1 MLKTIGRTSMKVSSI
16 SNNGFT
22 SININNNKKHVATSN
37 EFCKVRN
44 SHNLMTDTVSFKGKD
59 GLIKPITNLKNS
71 NKKPIK
77 MFFTDIDG
85 TIRKYDGK
93 IPENARKGIHMLQN
107 AGVSV
112 IYATGRSSLE
122 LKPVMDDIG
131 VKSDYLITQQGGA
144 VLDKNGNI
152 LFEDK
157 IKPETVKKIAQIGL
171 KLTKQDPQ
179 LKMVFYIEGVPT
191 SNSHDAKLPTNQSLD
206 TSYMPLED
214 MVKMNVT
221 KVLFLKK
228 DSKSMNE
235 MNATRDALRNEL
247 DVENELTVFNSGKW
261 YCEVSNKTT
270 SKGQAIKFLTQ
281 HIGINLDECA
291 AIGDAEND
299 LDMMKTVNNG
309 NGVSIAMGN
318 AQDCVFKE
326 AEFKTQHIND
336 DGYFIAI
343 KQILENE

>member
-1 MLKTIGRTSMKVSSI
+1 METFFCK
-16 SNNGFT
+16 NGLSFT
-22 SININNNKKHVATSN
+22 SYNINNKIKKNTTSN
-37 EFCKVRN
+37 QFYKVK
-44 SHNLMTDTVSFKGKD
+44 NLNKLMQDTVSFKGRE
-59 GLIKPITNLKNS
+59 GIIKPITSLRIS

-85 TIRKYDGK
+85 TIRKYDGT
-93 IPENARKGIHMLQN
+93 IPKSAVKGIHMLQK
-107 AGVSV
+107 AGISV

-144 VLDKNGNI
+144 VLDKEGNI

-157 IKPETVKKIAQIGL
+157 IKPQTVKKIAQIGSG
-171 KLTKQDPQ
+171 LTQKDPQ

-191 SNSHDAKLPTNQSLD
+191 SNSHDAKLPTNQKLD
-206 TSYMPLED
+206 TAYMPLDEI
-214 MVKMNVT
+214 VKKNIT

-228 DSKSMNE
+228 DSKSMDE
-235 MNATRDALRNEL
+235 MNPTRDALRNEL
-247 DVENELTVFNSGKW
+247 DVENELTVFNSGTW

-291 AIGDAEND
+291 SIGDAEND
-299 LDMMKTVNNG
+299 LDMMRTINQG

-326 AEFKTQHIND
+326 AEFKTEHINN
-336 DGYFIAI
+336 DGYFLAI
-343 KQILENE
+343 KQLL

>member
-1 MLKTIGRTSMKVSSI
+1 MKIYNIDNYS
-16 SNNGFT
+16 FT
-22 SININNNKKHVATSN
+22 RKNINNKINKKTILNMFYKS
-37 EFCKVRN
+37 RN
-44 SHNLMTDTVSFKGKD
+44 LNQVMQDTVSFKGKKE
-59 GLIKPITNLKNS
+59 LIKPITSLKIS

-93 IPENARKGIHMLQN
+93 IPETARKGIHMLQN
-107 AGVSV
+107 SGISV

-122 LKPVMDDIG
+122 LKPVIEDIG

-144 VLDKNGNI
+144 VLDKDGNI

-157 IKPETVKKIAQIGL
+157 IKPQTVKKIAQIGL
-171 KLTKQDPQ
+171 KLTEQDPQ

-191 SNSHDAKLPTNQSLD
+191 SNSQDAKLPTNQNLD
-206 TSYMPLED
+206 TAYMPINEI
-214 MVKMNVT
+214 VEKSVT

-228 DSKSMNE
+228 DSKSMDE
-235 MNATRDALRNEL
+235 MNPTRDVLRKEL
-247 DVENELTVFNSGKW
+247 DVENELTVFNSGTW

-270 SKGQAIKFLTQ
+270 SKGQAIKFLTDY
-281 HIGINLDECA
+281 IGINLDECA

-299 LDMMKTVNNG
+299 LDMMKTINQG
-309 NGVSIAMGN
+309 NGISIAMGN

-326 AEFKTQHIND
+326 AEFKTEHINN

-343 KQILENE
+343 KQILENSK

>member
-1 MLKTIGRTSMKVSSI
+1 MKIYNIDNYS
-16 SNNGFT
+16 FT
-22 SININNNKKHVATSN
+22 RKNINNKIKKKTILNMFYKS
-37 EFCKVRN
+37 RN
-44 SHNLMTDTVSFKGKD
+44 LNQIMQDTVSFKGKKE
-59 GLIKPITNLKNS
+59 LIKPITSLKIS
-71 NKKPIK
+71 KKKPIK

-93 IPENARKGIHMLQN
+93 IPETARKGIHMLQN
-107 AGVSV
+107 SGISV

-122 LKPVMDDIG
+122 LKPVIEDIG

-144 VLDKNGNI
+144 VLDKNGDI
-152 LFEDK
+152 LFEDR
-157 IKPETVKKIAQIGL
+157 IKPQTVKKIAQIGL
-171 KLTKQDPQ
+171 KLTEQDPQ

-191 SNSHDAKLPTNQSLD
+191 SNSQDAKLPTNQNLD
-206 TSYMPLED
+206 TAYMPLDEI
-214 MVKMNVT
+214 VKKNIT

-228 DSKSMNE
+228 DSKSMDE
-235 MNATRDALRNEL
+235 MNPTRDALRKEL
-247 DVENELTVFNSGKW
+247 DVENELTVFNSGTW

-270 SKGQAIKFLTQ
+270 SKGQAIKFLTDY
-281 HIGINLDECA
+281 IGINLDECA

-299 LDMMKTVNNG
+299 LDMMRTVNQG

-326 AEFKTQHIND
+326 AEFKTEHINN

-343 KQILENE
+343 KQILENSK

>member
-1 MLKTIGRTSMKVSSI
+1 METFFCK
-16 SNNGFT
+16 NGLSFT
-22 SININNNKKHVATSN
+22 SYNINNKIKKNTTSN
-37 EFCKVRN
+37 QFYKVRN
-44 SHNLMTDTVSFKGKD
+44 LKKLMQDTVSFKGRE
-59 GLIKPITNLKNS
+59 GIIKPITSLKTS

-85 TIRKYDGK
+85 TIRKYDGT
-93 IPENARKGIHMLQN
+93 IPKSAVKGIHMLQK
-107 AGVSV
+107 AGISV
-112 IYATGRSSLE
+112 IYATGRSSIE

-144 VLDKNGNI
+144 VLDKEGNI

-157 IKPETVKKIAQIGL
+157 IKPQTVKKIAQIGSR
-171 KLTKQDPQ
+171 LTQKDPQ

-191 SNSHDAKLPTNQSLD
+191 SNSQDAKLPTNQNLD
-206 TSYMPLED
+206 TAYMPIEEI
-214 MVKMNVT
+214 VKKNIT

-228 DSKSMNE
+228 DSKSMDE
-235 MNATRDALRNEL
+235 MNPTRDALRNEL
-247 DVENELTVFNSGKW
+247 DVENELTVFNSGTW

-291 AIGDAEND
+291 SIGDAEND
-299 LDMMKTVNNG
+299 LDMMRTINQG
-309 NGVSIAMGN
+309 NGVSIAMRN

-326 AEFKTQHIND
+326 AEFKTEHINN
-336 DGYFIAI
+336 DGYFLAI
-343 KQILENE
+343 KQLL

>member
-1 MLKTIGRTSMKVSSI
+1 MKICSI
-16 SNNGFT
+16 NNSGFT
-22 SININNNKKHVATSN
+22 SNNINNKIYKNTTSN
-37 EFCKVRN
+37 KCYQVRN
-44 SHNLMTDTVSFKGKD
+44 LNKLMQDTISFKGRE
-59 GLIKPITNLKNS
+59 GLIKPITSLKAS
-71 NKKPIK
+71 NKKPVK

-93 IPENARKGIHMLQN
+93 IPQTARKGIHMLQN

-122 LKPVMDDIG
+122 LKPVMEDIG

-144 VLDKNGNI
+144 VLDKDGNI

-157 IKPETVKKIAQIGL
+157 IKPQTVKKIAQIGL
-171 KLTKQDPQ
+171 KLTEQDPQ

-191 SNSHDAKLPTNQSLD
+191 SNSQDAKLPTNQNLD
-206 TSYMPLED
+206 TSYMPIDE
-214 MVKMNVT
+214 MVKKNVT

-228 DSKSMNE
+228 DSKSMDE
-235 MNATRDALRNEL
+235 MNPTRDALRNEL
-247 DVENELTVFNSGKW
+247 DVENELTVFNSGTW

-299 LDMMKTVNNG
+299 LDMMRTVNQG

-326 AEFKTQHIND
+326 AEFKTEHINN
-336 DGYFIAI
+336 DGYFLAI
-343 KQILENE
+343 KQILENSK

>member
-1 MLKTIGRTSMKVSSI
+1 MKI
-16 SNNGFT
+16 FGINNNGFT
-22 SININNNKKHVATSN
+22 SNNIDIKIKKNNMTNFYN
-37 EFCKVRN
+37 IRN

-59 GLIKPITNLKNS
+59 GLIKPITSLKNAG
-71 NKKPIK
+71 KKPVK

-85 TIRKYDGK
+85 TIRKYDGT
-93 IPENARKGIHMLQN
+93 IPETARKGIHMLQN
-107 AGVSV
+107 AGISV

-144 VLDKNGNI
+144 VLDKDGHI

-157 IKPETVKKIAQIGL
+157 IKPETVEKIAQIGL
-171 KLTKQDPQ
+171 KLTEQDPQ
-179 LKMVFYIEGVPT
+179 LRMVFYIEGVPT
-191 SNSHDAKLPTNQSLD
+191 SNSHDAKLPTNQTLD
-206 TSYMPLED
+206 TSYMPLKE
-214 MVKMNVT
+214 MVKKNVT

-228 DSKSMNE
+228 DSKSMDE
-235 MNATRDALRNEL
+235 MNATREALRSEL
-247 DVENELTVFNSGKW
+247 DVQNELTVFNSGKW

-299 LDMMKTVNNG
+299 LDMMKTVNKG

-318 AQDCVFKE
+318 AQDCVFNE
-326 AEFKTQHIND
+326 AEFKTEHIND

-343 KQILENE
+343 KQILE

>member
-1 MLKTIGRTSMKVSSI
+1 METFFCK
-16 SNNGFT
+16 NGLSFT
-22 SININNNKKHVATSN
+22 SYNINNKIKKNTTSN
-37 EFCKVRN
+37 QFYKVRN
-44 SHNLMTDTVSFKGKD
+44 LNKLMQDTVSFKGRE
-59 GLIKPITNLKNS
+59 GIIKPITSLRIS

-85 TIRKYDGK
+85 TIRKYDGT
-93 IPENARKGIHMLQN
+93 IPKSAVKGIHMLQK
-107 AGVSV
+107 AGISV
-112 IYATGRSSLE
+112 IYATGRSSIE

-144 VLDKNGNI
+144 VLDKEGNI

-157 IKPETVKKIAQIGL
+157 IKPQTVKKIAQIGSR
-171 KLTKQDPQ
+171 LTQKDPQ

-191 SNSHDAKLPTNQSLD
+191 SNSHDAKLPTNQKLD
-206 TSYMPLED
+206 TAYMPLDEI
-214 MVKMNVT
+214 VKKNIT

-228 DSKSMNE
+228 DSKSMDE
-235 MNATRDALRNEL
+235 MNPTRDALRNEL
-247 DVENELTVFNSGKW
+247 DVENELTVFNSGTW

-291 AIGDAEND
+291 SIGDAEND
-299 LDMMKTVNNG
+299 LDMMRTINQG

-326 AEFKTQHIND
+326 AEFKTEHINN
-336 DGYFIAI
+336 DGYFLAI
-343 KQILENE
+343 KQLL

>member
-1 MLKTIGRTSMKVSSI
+1 METFFCK
-16 SNNGFT
+16 NGLSFT
-22 SININNNKKHVATSN
+22 SYNINNKIKKNTTSN
-37 EFCKVRN
+37 QFYKVRN
-44 SHNLMTDTVSFKGKD
+44 LNKLMQDTVSFKGRE
-59 GLIKPITNLKNS
+59 GIIKPITSLKTS

-85 TIRKYDGK
+85 TIRKYDGT
-93 IPENARKGIHMLQN
+93 IPKSAVKGIHMLQK
-107 AGVSV
+107 AGISV

-144 VLDKNGNI
+144 VLDKEGNI

-157 IKPETVKKIAQIGL
+157 IKPQTVKKIAQIGSG
-171 KLTKQDPQ
+171 LTQKDPQ

-191 SNSHDAKLPTNQSLD
+191 SNSHDAKLPTNQKLD
-206 TSYMPLED
+206 TAYMPIEEI
-214 MVKMNVT
+214 VKKNIT

-228 DSKSMNE
+228 DSKSMDE
-235 MNATRDALRNEL
+235 MNPTRDALRNEL
-247 DVENELTVFNSGKW
+247 DVENELTVFNSGTW

-291 AIGDAEND
+291 SIGDAEND
-299 LDMMKTVNNG
+299 LDMMRTINQG

-326 AEFKTQHIND
+326 AEFKTEHINN
-336 DGYFIAI
+336 DGYFLAI
-343 KQILENE
+343 KQLL

>member
-1 MLKTIGRTSMKVSSI
+1 MKIYNIDNYS
-16 SNNGFT
+16 FT
-22 SININNNKKHVATSN
+22 RKNINNKINKKTILNMFYKS
-37 EFCKVRN
+37 RN
-44 SHNLMTDTVSFKGKD
+44 LNQVMQDTVSFKGKKE
-59 GLIKPITNLKNS
+59 LIKPITSLKIS
-71 NKKPIK
+71 KKKPIK

-93 IPENARKGIHMLQN
+93 IPETARKGIHMLQN
-107 AGVSV
+107 SGISV

-122 LKPVMDDIG
+122 LKPVIEDIG

-144 VLDKNGNI
+144 VLDKDGNI

-157 IKPETVKKIAQIGL
+157 IKPQTVKKIAQIGL
-171 KLTKQDPQ
+171 KLTEQDPQ

-191 SNSHDAKLPTNQSLD
+191 SNSYDAKLPTNQNLD
-206 TSYMPLED
+206 TAYMPINEI
-214 MVKMNVT
+214 VEKSVT

-228 DSKSMNE
+228 DSKSMDE
-235 MNATRDALRNEL
+235 MNPTRDVLRKEL
-247 DVENELTVFNSGKW
+247 DVENELTVFNSGTW

-270 SKGQAIKFLTQ
+270 SKGQAIKFLTDY
-281 HIGINLDECA
+281 IGINLDECA

-299 LDMMKTVNNG
+299 LDMMRTVNQG

-326 AEFKTQHIND
+326 AEFKTEHINN

-343 KQILENE
+343 KQILENSK

>member
-1 MLKTIGRTSMKVSSI
+1 MKIYNIDNYS
-16 SNNGFT
+16 FT
-22 SININNNKKHVATSN
+22 RKNINNKINKKTILNMFYKS
-37 EFCKVRN
+37 RN
-44 SHNLMTDTVSFKGKD
+44 LNQIMQDTVSFKGKKE
-59 GLIKPITNLKNS
+59 LIKPITSLKIS
-71 NKKPIK
+71 KKKPIK

-93 IPENARKGIHMLQN
+93 IPETARKGIHMLQN
-107 AGVSV
+107 SGISV

-122 LKPVMDDIG
+122 LKPVMEDIG

-144 VLDKNGNI
+144 VLDKDGNI

-157 IKPETVKKIAQIGL
+157 IKPQTVKKIAQIGL
-171 KLTKQDPQ
+171 KLTEQDPQ

-191 SNSHDAKLPTNQSLD
+191 SNSQDAKLPTNQNLD
-206 TSYMPLED
+206 TAYMPINEI
-214 MVKMNVT
+214 VEKSVT

-228 DSKSMNE
+228 DSKSMDE
-235 MNATRDALRNEL
+235 MNPTRDVLRKEL
-247 DVENELTVFNSGKW
+247 DVENELTVFNSGTW

-270 SKGQAIKFLTQ
+270 SKGQAIKFLTDY
-281 HIGINLDECA
+281 IGINLDECA

-299 LDMMKTVNNG
+299 LDMMRTVNQG

-326 AEFKTQHIND
+326 AEFKTEHINN

-343 KQILENE
+343 KQIFENSK

>member
-1 MLKTIGRTSMKVSSI
+1 MKIYNIDNYS
-16 SNNGFT
+16 FT
-22 SININNNKKHVATSN
+22 RKNINNKINKKTILNMFYKS
-37 EFCKVRN
+37 RN
-44 SHNLMTDTVSFKGKD
+44 LNQVMQDTVSFKGKKE
-59 GLIKPITNLKNS
+59 LIKPITSLKIS
-71 NKKPIK
+71 KKKPIK

-93 IPENARKGIHMLQN
+93 IPETARKGIHMLQN
-107 AGVSV
+107 SGISV

-122 LKPVMDDIG
+122 LKPVIEDIG

-144 VLDKNGNI
+144 VLDKDGNI

-157 IKPETVKKIAQIGL
+157 IKPQTVKKIAQIGL
-171 KLTKQDPQ
+171 KLTEQDPQ

-191 SNSHDAKLPTNQSLD
+191 SNSYDAKLPTNQNLD
-206 TSYMPLED
+206 TAYMPINEI
-214 MVKMNVT
+214 VEKSVT

-228 DSKSMNE
+228 NSKSMDE
-235 MNATRDALRNEL
+235 MNPTRDVLRKEL
-247 DVENELTVFNSGKW
+247 DVENELTVFNSGTW

-270 SKGQAIKFLTQ
+270 SKGQAIKFLTDY
-281 HIGINLDECA
+281 IGINLDECA

-299 LDMMKTVNNG
+299 LDMMRTVNQG

-326 AEFKTQHIND
+326 AEFKTEHINN

-343 KQILENE
+343 KQILENSK

>member
-1 MLKTIGRTSMKVSSI
+1 MKI
-16 SNNGFT
+16 FGINNNGFT
-22 SININNNKKHVATSN
+22 SNNINNKIYKNNTSN
-37 EFCKVRN
+37 KFYKVRN
-44 SHNLMTDTVSFKGKD
+44 LNKLMQDTISFKGRE
-59 GLIKPITNLKNS
+59 GLIKPITSLKVS
-71 NKKPIK
+71 NKKPVK

-93 IPENARKGIHMLQN
+93 IPQTARKGIHMLQN

-122 LKPVMDDIG
+122 LKPVMEDIG

-144 VLDKNGNI
+144 VLDKDGNI

-157 IKPETVKKIAQIGL
+157 IKPQTVKKIAQIGL
-171 KLTKQDPQ
+171 KLTEQDPQ

-191 SNSHDAKLPTNQSLD
+191 SNSQNAKLPTNQTLD
-206 TSYMPLED
+206 TAYMPLDKIVE
-214 MVKMNVT
+214 KNIT

-228 DSKSMNE
+228 DSKSMDE
-235 MNATRDALRNEL
+235 MNSTRDTLRGGL
-247 DVENELTVFNSGKW
+247 DVENELTVFNSGTW

-299 LDMMKTVNNG
+299 LDMMRTVNQG

-326 AEFKTQHIND
+326 AEFKTEHINN

-343 KQILENE
+343 KQILENSK

>member
-1 MLKTIGRTSMKVSSI
+1 MKI
-16 SNNGFT
+16 FGINNSGFT
-22 SININNNKKHVATSN
+22 SNNINNKIKKNTQLIQFYKLRNLNK
-37 EFCKVRN
+37 F
-44 SHNLMTDTVSFKGKD
+44 MTDTVSFKGKE
-59 GLIKPITNLKNS
+59 GLIKPISSLKSS
-71 NKKPIK
+71 NKKPLK

-93 IPENARKGIHMLQN
+93 IPESARKGIHMLQQS
-107 AGVSV
+107 GISV

-122 LKPVMDDIG
+122 LKPVMEDIG

-144 VLDKNGNI
+144 ILDKNGNI
-152 LFEDK
+152 LYEDK
-157 IKPETVKKIAQIGL
+157 IKPETVKKIAQIGFE
-171 KLTKQDPQ
+171 LTQKDPQ

-191 SNSHDAKLPTNQSLD
+191 SNSYDAKLPTNQNLD
-206 TSYMPLED
+206 TAFMPLEEI
-214 MVKMNVT
+214 VEKNVT

-228 DSKSMNE
+228 DSKSMDE
-235 MNATRDALRNEL
+235 MNPTRDELRQGL

-281 HIGINLDECA
+281 YIGLNLDECA

-299 LDMMKTVNNG
+299 LDMMRTVNKG
-309 NGVSIAMGN
+309 NGISIAMGN
-318 AQDCVFKE
+318 AQDCVFQE

-343 KQILENE
+343 KNLLSLMDLKTSNT

>member
-1 MLKTIGRTSMKVSSI
+1 MKI
-16 SNNGFT
+16 FGINNNGFT
-22 SININNNKKHVATSN
+22 RNNIDIKIKKNNMTNFYN
-37 EFCKVRN
+37 IRN
-44 SHNLMTDTVSFKGKD
+44 SHKLMSDTVSFKGKD
-59 GLIKPITNLKNS
+59 GLTKPITSLKNS
-71 NKKPIK
+71 GKKPIK

-85 TIRKYDGK
+85 TIRKYDGT
-93 IPENARKGIHMLQN
+93 IPETARKGIHMLQN
-107 AGVSV
+107 VGISV

-144 VLDKNGNI
+144 VLDKDGHI

-157 IKPETVKKIAQIGL
+157 IKPETVEKIAQIGL
-171 KLTKQDPQ
+171 KLTEQDPQ
-179 LKMVFYIEGVPT
+179 LRMVFYIEGVPT
-191 SNSHDAKLPTNQSLD
+191 SNSHDAKLPTNQTLD
-206 TSYMPLED
+206 TSYMPLKE
-214 MVKMNVT
+214 MVKKNVT

-228 DSKSMNE
+228 DSKSMDE
-235 MNATRDALRNEL
+235 MNPTREALRSEL
-247 DVENELTVFNSGKW
+247 DVQNELTVFNSGKW

-299 LDMMKTVNNG
+299 LDMMKTVNKG

-318 AQDCVFKE
+318 AQDCVFNE
-326 AEFKTQHIND
+326 AEFKTEHIND

-343 KQILENE
+343 KQILE

>member
-1 MLKTIGRTSMKVSSI
+1 METFFCK
-16 SNNGFT
+16 NGLSFT
-22 SININNNKKHVATSN
+22 SYNINNKIKKNTTSN
-37 EFCKVRN
+37 QFYKVRN
-44 SHNLMTDTVSFKGKD
+44 LNKLMQDTVSFKGRE
-59 GLIKPITNLKNS
+59 GIIKPITSLRIS

-85 TIRKYDGK
+85 TIRKYDGT
-93 IPENARKGIHMLQN
+93 IPKSAVKGIHMLQK
-107 AGVSV
+107 AGISV

-144 VLDKNGNI
+144 VLDKEGNI

-157 IKPETVKKIAQIGL
+157 IKPQTVKKIAQIGSR
-171 KLTKQDPQ
+171 LTQKDPQ

-191 SNSHDAKLPTNQSLD
+191 SNSHDAKLPTNQKLD
-206 TSYMPLED
+206 TAYMPLDEI
-214 MVKMNVT
+214 VKKNIT

-228 DSKSMNE
+228 DSKSMDE
-235 MNATRDALRNEL
+235 MNPTRDALRNEL
-247 DVENELTVFNSGKW
+247 DVENELTVFNSGTW

-291 AIGDAEND
+291 SIGDAEND
-299 LDMMKTVNNG
+299 LDMMRTINQG

-326 AEFKTQHIND
+326 AEFKTEHINN
-336 DGYFIAI
+336 DGYFLAI
-343 KQILENE
+343 KQLL